1 MKNKTGGIVVWLI
14 MFLFVFFAVF
24 CVAFSVVR
32 VLCDYELIK
41 RELLYWLSIGVSFA
55 FSCGIAAYIFTG
67 VQKEKRSHIR
77 NLLRMELPSII
88 SFCALFIIFMSSI
101 DSKVILSRTEAKSVI
116 DISWTIF
123 SISTTVFLVWN
134 AIIVPYLKKHEP
146 IESKKALLPDEYVY
160 IEKKGSFYVFTKNMY
175 FSIVLLSANLIAL
188 AFSTTMLYAYSLE
201 MELISQFVVK
211 ATLFLSINSIISLF
225 FNIMVPINEE
235 KKELLMNKRI
245 NSTDIKTQNE
255 LMRRLDNAKTIFDKL
270 DNDSIL
276 DEETKLEIKKTLLKG
291 IIDDDNRHDDS
302 A

>member
-1 MKNKTGGIVVWLI
+1 
-14 MFLFVFFAVF
+14 MFLFMFFAVF

-41 RELLYWLSIGVSFA
+41 RELLYWLSIGVSFV
-55 FSCGIAAYIFTG
+55 FSGGIAAYIFTG

-146 IESKKALLPDEYVY
+146 IESKKTLLPDEYVY
-160 IEKKGSFYVFTKNMY
+160 IEKKGSFYVLTKNMY
-175 FSIVLLSANLIAL
+175 FSIVLLSVNLIAL

-201 MELISQFVVK
+201 MKLISQFVVK

-255 LMRRLDNAKTIFDKL
+255 LLRRLDNAKTIFDKL